1 VVVLAI
7 ILTGP
12 IVSAVAGPLGIGAT
26 AQTVWN
32 IAKWPV
38 LLVIVLFMF
47 AVLFHTTPNVKMP
60 AFRWVTVGALA
71 AVVVW
76 IVASAL
82 FAFYVANFGSYNKTY
97 GALGGVVVG
106 LVWLWLTNCALLLG
120 LEFNAERERAAELK
134 AGVPRA
140 DEEIQLE
147 PRDAPKR
154 PQTT

>member
-1 VVVLAI
+1 
-7 ILTGP
+7 
-12 IVSAVAGPLGIGAT
+12 
-26 AQTVWN
+26 
-32 IAKWPV
+32 
-38 LLVIVLFMF
+38 M
-47 AVLFHTTPNVKMP
+47 
-60 AFRWVTVGALA
+60 

-120 LEFNAERERAAELK
+120 MELNAERERAAELK

-140 DEEIQLE
+140 DRGDPARAARRAQ
-147 PRDAPKR
+147 APADDVSGDR
-154 PQTT
+154 PWL